1 MKKFI
6 FSKLAGLQVYS
17 QQLYWQMNSFTG
29 FFQQHFKPPH
39 AFPMYWLKP
48 SPIKFWRPPP
58 SPTLY
63 MFSKPVGNLELL
75 QKKFVKLPN
84 LQKIPNL
91 LFLLFN
97 ASEVLFSESVLAK
110 LVTETCSDN
119 STLDYSGGSPFTFP
133 LKTNLKLHHT
143 PVTPKMIM
151 KTISGLYFFKV
162 CNSDCLSVEV
172 PKNCNSEHL

>member
-1 MKKFI
+1 
-6 FSKLAGLQVYS
+6 
-17 QQLYWQMNSFTG
+17 
-29 FFQQHFKPPH
+29 
-39 AFPMYWLKP
+39 
-48 SPIKFWRPPP
+48 
-58 SPTLY
+58 
-63 MFSKPVGNLELL
+63 MFSKPVRNLELL
-75 QKKFVKLPN
+75 QKTFVKLPN
-84 LQKIPNL
+84 LQEIPNL

-97 ASEVLFSESVLAK
+97 APEVLFSDSVLAK